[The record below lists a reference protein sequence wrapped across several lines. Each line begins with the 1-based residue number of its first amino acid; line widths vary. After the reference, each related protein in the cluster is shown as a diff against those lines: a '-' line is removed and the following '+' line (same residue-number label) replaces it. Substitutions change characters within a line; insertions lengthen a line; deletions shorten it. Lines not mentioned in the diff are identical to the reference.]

1 MLISAI
7 VLLLLFF
14 VIWKTFIIV
23 PHQHAFIKERLGNFN
38 GTLGSGFHFLVP
50 LIDRVAY
57 RHTLKEESIEVPPQ
71 ICITRDN
78 VQVEVDGILYIKVI
92 DPRLASYGIN
102 EYRFASIQL
111 AQTNMRSEIGKLDLD
126 HTFIERERIND
137 NIVRAID
144 AASEPWG
151 VKVTRYEIK
160 NIMPPKT
167 VLQTMEKQ
175 MTAERDKRAEIF
187 HSEGEREATINRS
200 SGERQESINVSEGE
214 KQRRINEAE
223 GKARQIE
230 VVATATAEAI
240 SLVAAAIARPGGDAA
255 MKLRIAEE
263 FIREFGAVVQ
273 SSRMSVIPLGPAVIQ
288 SFFSGLAGMAGTTGG
303 ATHGGGQFPR
313 PPGTPK
319 T

>member
-1 MLISAI
+1 MFISALLLI
-7 VLLLLFF
+7 VLLFL
-14 VIWKTFIIV
+14 VWKTFIIV

-38 GTLGSGFHFLVP
+38 ATLTSGFHFLVP
-50 LIDRVAY
+50 VIDRVAY

-92 DPRLASYGIN
+92 DAKLASYGIN

-126 HTFIERERIND
+126 HTFSERERIND
-137 NIVRAID
+137 NIIRSLD

-187 HSEGEREATINRS
+187 HSEGEKAATINRS
-200 SGERQESINVSEGE
+200 AGERQESINISEGE

-223 GKARQIE
+223 GKAKQIE
-230 VVATATAEAI
+230 LITGATAESI
-240 SLVAAAIARPGGDAA
+240 GLVAAAIARPGGDAA

-263 FIREFGAVVQ
+263 FIREFGDVLKTSKTSVV
-273 SSRMSVIPLGPAVIQ
+273 PLGPAVIQ
-288 SFFSGLAGMAGTTGG
+288 SFFAGLSGMTSSLPGSDVS
-303 ATHGGGQFPR
+303 GQFPKPPR
-313 PPGTPK
+313 PPK
-319 T
+319 Q